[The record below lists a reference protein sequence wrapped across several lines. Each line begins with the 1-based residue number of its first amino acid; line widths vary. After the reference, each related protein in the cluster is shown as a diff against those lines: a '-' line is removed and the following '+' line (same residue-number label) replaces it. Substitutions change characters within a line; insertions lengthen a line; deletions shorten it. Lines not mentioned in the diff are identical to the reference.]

1 MLRWVH
7 HRKSWHLFWSVYFP
21 VRLYIDHTSAVALVS
36 RKFKTVRGA
45 GCYCLWHKRCKC
57 YHTES
62 QYTTGGRSLSQMEY
76 TGAGFLGD
84 LPPMAAVAQGV
95 VRGWNTL
102 VASLVLMIGYLVVA
116 LTLGMLKA
124 VSPFRSYWLWMV
136 GSSKRQVD
144 VYKEPELK
152 QFPVIRDDHGYCVHP
167 KTMSRHIQLM
177 DGGKE
182 FITNTLFFVS
192 LPTTLCQWCY
202 NRTNGYYS
210 MTRKDSCYILSGN
223 QKAHDDS
230 SEQPSDCDLQQ
241 QIICCNSQNLLES
254 NWLEYKEWR
263 TMHAVTT
270 SWLSYNT
277 LIQLYYF
284 YHNSD
289 SYDESF
295 FTLHKKDI

>member
-45 GCYCLWHKRCKC
+45 GCYCLWHKWCKC

-62 QYTTGGRSLSQMEY
+62 QYTAGGRSLSQMEY

-84 LPPMAAVAQGV
+84 LPPMAAVAQGI

-102 VASLVLMIGYLVVA
+102 VASLVLMIGYLVMA

-167 KTMSRHIQLM
+167 KTMSRHIQLL

-202 NRTNGYYS
+202 NRTNDYYS
-210 MTRKDSCYILSGN
+210 MTRKDSCYILSDN

-230 SEQPSDCDLQQ
+230 SEQPSDSDLQQ

-254 NWLEYKEWR
+254 NWLEYNEWR
-263 TMHAVTT
+263 TMHAATT
-270 SWLSYNT
+270 SSLSYNT
-277 LIQLYYF
+277 ALLFLPQQRFLWWVVF
-284 YHNSD
+284 YV
-289 SYDESF
+289 
-295 FTLHKKDI
+295 T